1 MKKLVP
7 FILLTIFSAVQMNA
21 QQKQVFTKN
30 NIAVNGYDV
39 VAYFTDSNAIKG
51 TEEHTVS
58 WKDAKWL
65 FASAEHASL
74 FKANPEKYVPQY
86 GGYCAFGCSR
96 GYKAKTDPDAW
107 TIVNGKLYLNYNA
120 AVKNTWSRDMENYIK
135 KSDAAWLLIKD
146 EPMKQ

>member
-1 MKKLVP
+1 MKKLFLFV
-7 FILLTIFSAVQMNA
+7 LLTIFSTVQMNA

-39 VAYFTDSNAIKG
+39 VAYFADSNAVKG
-51 TEEHTVS
+51 NEEHTVN

-65 FASAEHASL
+65 FATAEHASL
-74 FKANPEKYVPQY
+74 FKANPEKYAPQY

-107 TIVNGKLYLNYNA
+107 TIVNGKLYLNYNS
-120 AVKNTWSRDMENYIK
+120 AVKNAWSKDIENYIK
-135 KSDAAWLLIKD
+135 KADAAWALIKD
-146 EPMKQ
+146 EAMKQ